1 MAEPESAIAAVSLR
15 SIPQPQPVVLPK
27 ARRLTWRRMA
37 AVLVS
42 VSVTL
47 GIIWMAPQFRHFAVY
62 GYPGIFLITLIGNAT
77 VILPA
82 PAFLVAM
89 AAGAVLNP
97 VVIGVVAGLGS
108 SLGELTGYLAGVGGR
123 GVVENRAVYG
133 RIEKWMRKSGMLVI
147 FLLAVL
153 PNPFFDIGGMCA
165 GALGMPVW
173 RFLLACWAGK
183 SVRFFALA
191 MGGSGVQELLTSSA
205 LSGIV
210 SRISTVF

>member
-1 MAEPESAIAAVSLR
+1 
-15 SIPQPQPVVLPK
+15 
-27 ARRLTWRRMA
+27 MA

-47 GIIWMAPQFRHFAVY
+47 GIIWMGPHLRHFAVY

-82 PAFLVAM
+82 PTFLVAV

-97 VVIGVVAGLGS
+97 LLVGIIAGLGA

-123 GVVENRAVYG
+123 GVMENQAIYS
-133 RIEKWMRKSGMLVI
+133 RIEKWMRKSGVLVI
-147 FLLAVL
+147 FLMAAL

-183 SVRFFALA
+183 SVRFFGLAL
-191 MGGSGVQELLTSSA
+191 GGSGMQELLTGTSVSA
-205 LSGIV
+205 IV
-210 SRISTVF
+210 SKISTVF